1 MAIYKSLVKHG
12 YSNFTLEIL
21 EYCGGSAHPENAIK
35 REQYY
40 LDLLK
45 PEYNILKVAGVG
57 PPPHSLGYKHS
68 DKTLAKMR
76 SRKLSAERLAKLRD
90 HMAKVNSRG
99 RSEEHKAKNS
109 AFLAK
114 FNVSNKGFK
123 VVVTNLETNV
133 SVEYA
138 SISETARVLNS
149 NKTTI
154 KRYIQNSK
162 PFLGIYQL
170 ETKLPVSKKG
180 NSLPPAKKKSI

>member
-1 MAIYKSLVKHG
+1 
-12 YSNFTLEIL
+12 
-21 EYCGGSAHPENAIK
+21 
-35 REQYY
+35 
-40 LDLLK
+40 
-45 PEYNILKVAGVG
+45 
-57 PPPHSLGYKHS
+57 
-68 DKTLAKMR
+68 MR

-138 SISETARVLNS
+138 PISDTARVLNS

-154 KRYIQNSK
+154 QRYIQNSK

-180 NSLPPAKKKSI
+180 NSNRKNPSRAIKIEVTDLELNTKTTYDSMDAAAIALKIDKRAISNYLKRGAPPGFAY